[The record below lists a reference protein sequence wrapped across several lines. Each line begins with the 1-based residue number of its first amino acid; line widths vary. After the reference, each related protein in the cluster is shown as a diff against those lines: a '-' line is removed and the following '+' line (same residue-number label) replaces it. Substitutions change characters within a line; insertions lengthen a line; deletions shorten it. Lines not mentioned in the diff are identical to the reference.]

1 MAVMNALLI
10 GLSGLAAG
18 IVLAWLW
25 LRAAITAERARTARV
40 PELERALADREA
52 ELRMLRDGIE
62 AERLAAVAARE
73 RLEAERA
80 SAAEKLRLV
89 EEAQAK
95 LPELFRGLSA
105 EALRGNNEA
114 FLELARDVLER
125 HRARGTDEIEARSRA
140 IESLVKPLSESLAQV
155 DARIRELEQSRAQA
169 YGALTEQ
176 VSNLAATQRALRD
189 ETANLSRALRQPVV
203 RGRWGEL
210 TLRRVVEM
218 AGMVEYCDFDL
229 QTTLERE
236 DGRVRPDMMVRLPN
250 GRCIVVDAKAPL
262 QAYLDSL
269 EAGEEQGRRDCLQQ
283 HARQIRAHVQKL
295 AARNYWEGLDASPE
309 FVVLFLPGEPFFSA
323 ALEADPTL
331 IESAVAERVILATPT
346 TLIALMKAVA
356 YGWQQERLAR
366 SAQEISAL
374 GRSLH
379 DRLRTLTGHLM
390 DVKKGLDRAVG
401 AFNRAVGSFEGR
413 VLPAARRFRELG
425 AAQGAE
431 IDQLV
436 PVDRATRDLFEALPE
451 SRNGTAAG
459 EPPRLRGGPPAA
471 DSLT

>member
-1 MAVMNALLI
+1 M
-10 GLSGLAAG
+10 
-18 IVLAWLW
+18 
-25 LRAAITAERARTARV
+25 
-40 PELERALADREA
+40 PELERALADRES
-52 ELRMLRDGIE
+52 ELRMLRDRVE
-62 AERLAAVAARE
+62 SERLAAVAARE
-73 RLEAERA
+73 RLEAERQ
-80 SAAEKLRLV
+80 SAAEKLKLI

-95 LPELFRGLSA
+95 LPDLFRGLSA

-125 HRARGTDEIEARSRA
+125 HRARATDDLEARSRA
-140 IESLVKPLSESLAQV
+140 IESLVRPLGESLAQV
-155 DARIRELEQSRAQA
+155 DARIRDLERVRAQA
-169 YGALTEQ
+169 YGTLTEQ
-176 VSNLAATQRALRD
+176 VASLAETQRALRD
-189 ETANLSRALRQPVV
+189 ETANLSRALRQPAV

-229 QTTLERE
+229 QHTLERE
-236 DGRVRPDMMVRLPN
+236 DGRLRPDMIVRLPN

-262 QAYLDSL
+262 QGYLDAL
-269 EAGEEQGRRDCLQQ
+269 EATEEQERRDCLQS

-295 AARNYWEGLDASPE
+295 SSRGYWEGLEASPE

-323 ALEADPTL
+323 ALEADASL
-331 IESAVAERVILATPT
+331 IEWAVAEHVILATPT

-379 DRLRTLTGHLM
+379 DRLRTLTGHLL
-390 DVKKGLDRAVG
+390 DVKKGLDRAVT

-431 IDQLV
+431 IETLV

-451 SRNGTAAG
+451 GRNGNAAG
-459 EPPRLRGGPPAA
+459 EPPRLQGGRPAV
-471 DSLT
+471 DPTV